1 VLCIPGLGLLDEAV
15 ALMVTQLVERRG
27 VGARAEQADALSMSR
42 IFTLDTKDVAL
53 MCLCYVEN
61 PTPAQIHYAI
71 RRLRRKAPG
80 AFIVV
85 TLVGATINI
94 DDQEFIQ
101 ASTNIDLVK
110 ASLRETVERIVAV
123 AKSQTEPDAR
133 EARPAANSRA
143 TASRQRVVDA
153 IDPAR
158 SIKTVTQS

>member
-53 MCLCYVEN
+53 VCLCYVEN

-71 RRLRRKAPG
+71 RRLRRKALA

-110 ASLRETVERIVAV
+110 ASLRETVEKIVAV
-123 AKSQTEPDAR
+123 AKSQTEPDAG
-133 EARPAANSRA
+133 EAPGANLRA

-153 IDPAR
+153 IDPR
-158 SIKTVTQS
+158 GQSRQ